1 MDGNVQGNAPDGRNA
16 FRKGFDY
23 LRSRGLKEF
32 GARAVEKVRDARF
45 DYDAWVRRQEPSPS
59 LVGYQKNLWMKR
71 SPVLSVILT
80 SPEAGSMEE
89 AAHRDLQEGRAA
101 RDRAATIASVQA
113 STHGKYQFTDTL
125 NSQISDDETGRMPY
139 TRMRI
144 LTGRSRQDPEGRI
157 LTAAKSSAVRFSS
170 RTTVRNIC
178 AP

>member
-89 AAHRDLQEGRAA
+89 AAHRDLQEADSAGSPRLQDDRMLRLRCLRQGR
-101 RDRAATIASVQA
+101 
-113 STHGKYQFTDTL
+113 
-125 NSQISDDETGRMPY
+125 
-139 TRMRI
+139 
-144 LTGRSRQDPEGRI
+144 GRI
-157 LTAAKSSAVRFSS
+157 PFR
-170 RTTVRNIC
+170 
-178 AP
+178 

>member
-71 SPVLSVILT
+71 SPGLTVILT

-113 STHGKYQFTDTL
+113 STYGK
-125 NSQISDDETGRMPY
+125 
-139 TRMRI
+139 
-144 LTGRSRQDPEGRI
+144 
-157 LTAAKSSAVRFSS
+157 
-170 RTTVRNIC
+170 
-178 AP
+178 